1 MGLSFETGE
10 GVSVTRVLLV
20 FLAIAPFYAAIA
32 WYVIGRKLR
41 ASARNDGQTLIAK
54 WAISYVIVVL
64 MFTAAAYAG
73 GGFALI
79 GVVFVVLLP
88 GSIIL
93 AIILAPYIANLI
105 TSPITNAMEG
115 SEGEHWEKPA
125 YGPAITSRN
134 RGDYKGALERV
145 EELLEIHPGDFEGLM
160 MKASIQAEDFGD
172 LGEARVT
179 LNEILS
185 EKKGLKYNLPV
196 VYNKLADW
204 QMNLFDDP
212 EGARHSLEVIR
223 NAYPESK
230 AAQLAEQRISSMDSY
245 DETSSAATDIDE
257 TYQRLAA
264 QSAINDQLKGPLE
277 IPAASEEDSV
287 IANEMAFAQCIN
299 RVEEHPDSIVNR
311 EEFAALYVNHTNEPD
326 LAVQQYEYLVAMP
339 GASEKQQVA
348 WLNKITDIQ
357 VKSGATQEEAKATL
371 QRVIDINPD
380 GAGATRAQSRMM
392 HLAIEIR
399 AANKKN
405 TPLNLERR
413 DEDLGLM

>member
-1 MGLSFETGE
+1 
-10 GVSVTRVLLV
+10 
-20 FLAIAPFYAAIA
+20 
-32 WYVIGRKLR
+32 
-41 ASARNDGQTLIAK
+41 
-54 WAISYVIVVL
+54 
-64 MFTAAAYAG
+64 
-73 GGFALI
+73 
-79 GVVFVVLLP
+79 
-88 GSIIL
+88 
-93 AIILAPYIANLI
+93 
-105 TSPITNAMEG
+105 
-115 SEGEHWEKPA
+115 
-125 YGPAITSRN
+125 
-134 RGDYKGALERV
+134 
-145 EELLEIHPGDFEGLM
+145 
-160 MKASIQAEDFGD
+160 
-172 LGEARVT
+172 
-179 LNEILS
+179 
-185 EKKGLKYNLPV
+185 
-196 VYNKLADW
+196 
-204 QMNLFDDP
+204 MNLFDDP

-311 EEFAALYVNHTNEPD
+311 EELAALYVNHTNEPD

>member
-1 MGLSFETGE
+1 M
-10 GVSVTRVLLV
+10 V
-20 FLAIAPFYAAIA
+20 
-32 WYVIGRKLR
+32 
-41 ASARNDGQTLIAK
+41 K
-54 WAISYVIVVL
+54 WALVYIII
-64 MFTAAAYAG
+64 FIIFAASSWGAARPEPVSLV
-73 GGFALI
+73 AILI
-79 GVVFVVLLP
+79 GVIVP
-88 GSIIL
+88 GAIII
-93 AIILAPYIANLI
+93 AIILTPYISNLMA
-105 TSPITNAMEG
+105 SPITNAIEG
-115 SEGEHWEKPA
+115 RLDQHWEKPA
-125 YGPAITSRN
+125 YGPTMTARN
-134 RGDYKGALERV
+134 RGDYEGALEQV
-145 EELLEIHPGDFEGLM
+145 DLLLEKHPGDFEGLM
-160 MKASIQAEDFGD
+160 LKASIEAEDYLD
-172 LGEARVT
+172 LGTARGT
-179 LNEILS
+179 LDEILNN
-185 EKKGLKYNLPV
+185 EERLRYNLPI

-311 EEFAALYVNHTNEPD
+311 EELAALYVNHTNEPD